1 MGFEWT
7 EEQQAVINTRQSSV
21 LVSAAAGS
29 GKTAVLVERLIRL
42 LTDEEHPVKIEKL
55 LVVTFTNAAAA
66 EMRERIGRGLEQKLQ
81 EHPGN
86 SSWLEQKLLLPCA
99 QISTIHSLCMKLIKQ
114 HFDVLDIDPSFRIG
128 DEAELKLLKAD
139 VASDVMETYYA
150 SGNTAFRNFVERYA
164 SGRTDQGIAEMIV
177 RLYDYSRAFPWPD
190 YWLEQCCRQY
200 SPDNWKGSEHPVL
213 LYGME
218 QLKAVLQKFYPL
230 LDEAEGLCNEADG
243 PGAYLAVVQSDR
255 QWLDKLKTLENYED
269 IRIALQ
275 QISWKRLPRTSASVA
290 EALKE
295 EVKSI
300 HTELKA
306 ELNALREDFFS
317 EPEEELRAEM
327 TYILPSV
334 EILCELVKSFSAL
347 YLEEKRDRNMMDYS
361 DLEYCTLKLLV
372 NFYRKED
379 GSLGVEPTSVADE
392 LSQFYEEIV
401 CDEYQDS
408 NQVQE
413 MILDVLSG
421 ERFDHFNRFMVGD
434 VKQSI
439 YRFRMAD
446 ASIFM
451 EKYNHFSSLKENGS
465 RIRIDLHQNFR
476 SRGHVLEGI
485 NFFFRQMMTR
495 ELGGIV
501 YDDQAAL
508 YPGMVYPDG
517 EGYHIASGTELLLIT
532 PEEQMSDEES
542 SELSSVEIEARAVAV
557 KIHEL
562 TDPVNGLDIY
572 DADLG
577 SYRKAG
583 YKDIV
588 ILLRTVSGWAETFVE
603 IMGQENIPVSA
614 EMSEGFFDTL
624 EIRTMTEFL
633 SVVDNPG
640 QDIPL
645 AAVLKSPIAGLSS
658 EELAMV
664 RSSSPEGSLYSACL
678 SCGEDIQGYEKLQ
691 VFLKLLSDIREAAVY
706 MELYELIQYIYDRT
720 GYYDYA
726 QALPG
731 GQRRR
736 ANLDLLIE
744 RAVNYASGS
753 YSGLFNFVRYIEQL
767 KNNNIDF
774 GEAAIPED
782 GKGRVSIISI
792 HKSKGL
798 EYPIVILAGMGKK
811 MNFQD
816 ASGNLVIHPEY
827 GIGLD
832 AVNLQNRKKKASVYK
847 RFISKQIIR
856 DTLAEEL
863 RILYVAMTR
872 AKEKLIMTGMLNGK
886 KMDEQLKT
894 WYRASTETGEVLPDW
909 VLTGAR
915 SYLDWLMPCL
925 MRTDAPEF
933 LMERRNLPF
942 THHGDPISGLF
953 QFHTVD
959 IRALLGREVKRTMEK
974 QYYKD
979 ELLRR
984 QASPGE
990 KDLSTMGKMLQQD
1003 GDWQYPGQALL
1014 SVKGKYT
1021 VSELKKENLQQD
1033 EGEMMFNY
1041 DRETIY
1047 GNPEDSERVPDFM
1060 KDSGNTENQSE
1071 NILPAGGAFRGTAY
1085 HRALELLD
1093 FKSCPEEEPIGWIR
1107 EQLMSMADRKRLSKE
1122 QHDRISAYD
1131 IRDIV
1136 SSALGRR
1143 MSAADR
1149 QHLLK
1154 REVQFIMGVPVS
1166 LIYPELQSSELVVVQ
1181 GIIDAYFEENGEL
1194 TLIDYKTDRV
1204 PKDGGADILRQ
1215 RYRRQLDYYQYALE
1229 KMTGKKVAER
1239 LIYSFALK
1247 ETIFA

>member
-7 EEQQAVINTRQSSV
+7 EEQQAVINTRQRSV

-66 EMRERIGRGLEQKLQ
+66 EMRERIGRGLEQRLQ

-86 SSWLEQKLLLPCA
+86 SRWLEQKLLLPCA
-99 QISTIHSLCMKLIKQ
+99 QISTIHSLCLKLIRQ
-114 HFDVLDIDPSFRIG
+114 HFDVLDIDPSFRLG

-139 VASDVMETYYA
+139 VASDVMEVYYA

-164 SGRTDQGIAEMIV
+164 SGRSDQGIAEMIV
-177 RLYDYSRAFPWPD
+177 RLYDYSRGFPWPD
-190 YWLEQCCRQY
+190 YWLEQCCHQY
-200 SPDNWKGSEHPVL
+200 DPDNWRTSDHPVL
-213 LYGME
+213 IYGME
-218 QLKAVLQKFYPL
+218 QLRALLQKFYPM
-230 LDEAEGLCNEADG
+230 LDEAERLCNEVDG
-243 PGAYLAVVQSDR
+243 PGVYLAVVQSDR
-255 QWLDKLKTLENYED
+255 QWLDKLNISEDYEEV
-269 IRIALQ
+269 RSVLQ
-275 QISWKRLPRTSASVA
+275 QISWKRLSRTSASVS
-290 EALKE
+290 EYLKE

-300 HTELKA
+300 HTELKN

-317 EPEEELRAEM
+317 ESEEDLRAEM
-327 TYILPSV
+327 AYILPSV
-334 EILCELVKSFSAL
+334 EMLCELVKSFAAM
-347 YLEEKRDRNMMDYS
+347 YQEEKRDRNMMDYS
-361 DLEYCTLKLLV
+361 DLEHCALKLLV
-372 NFYRKED
+372 NFYRNED
-379 GSLGVEPTSVADE
+379 GSMGIEPTSVANE
-392 LSQFYEEIV
+392 LSEFYEEVV

-413 MILDVLSG
+413 MIMNVLSG
-421 ERFDHFNRFMVGD
+421 ERFGHFNRFMVGD

-446 ASIFM
+446 AAIFM
-451 EKYNHFSSLKENGS
+451 EKYNRFSSFRENGS
-465 RIRIDLHQNFR
+465 QARIDLHQNFR
-476 SRGHVLEGI
+476 SRAYVLESI

-495 ELGGIV
+495 EMGGIV
-501 YDDQAAL
+501 YDDKAAL
-508 YPGMVYPDG
+508 NPGMVYPDA
-517 EGYHIASGTELLLIT
+517 EGYHVACRTEFLLIA
-532 PEEQMSDEES
+532 PDEQMSDEEEA
-542 SELSSVEIEARAVAV
+542 ELSAVEIEAKAVAV

-562 TDPVNGLDIY
+562 TDPVHGVDIY
-572 DADLG
+572 DGNLG
-577 SYRKAG
+577 CYRRAG

-614 EMSEGFFDTL
+614 ELSEGFFDTL

-645 AAVLKSPIAGLSS
+645 TAVLKSPIVGMSS
-658 EELAMV
+658 EELAMI

-678 SCGEDIQGYEKLQ
+678 CCRENIPGYEKLET
-691 VFLKLLSDIREAAVY
+691 FLNLLSDIREAAGY
-706 MELYELIQYIYDRT
+706 MELYELIQYIYDKT

-736 ANLDLLIE
+736 ANLDLLTE
-744 RAVNYASGS
+744 RAVSYASGS

-782 GKGRVSIISI
+782 GKGRVNIISV

-811 MNFQD
+811 INFQD

-832 AVNLQNRKKKASVYK
+832 AVNLQNRKKKVSVYK
-847 RFISKQIIR
+847 KFISKQIIR

-872 AKEKLIMTGMLNGK
+872 AKEKLIMTGMLNGRK
-886 KMDEQLKT
+886 TDDQLKT
-894 WYRASTETGEVLPDW
+894 WYRASSEPGEVLPDW
-909 VLTGAR
+909 ALTGAR

-925 MRTDAPEF
+925 MKTDAMEF
-933 LMERRNLPF
+933 LMKRRNLPF
-942 THHGDPISGLF
+942 THREDEKRGLF
-953 QFHTVD
+953 IVRAVD
-959 IRALLGREVKRTMEK
+959 IRSLLGREVKRTMKK
-974 QYYKD
+974 QYYEE
-979 ELLRR
+979 ELLLRKVSSGK
-984 QASPGE
+984 AELSAVGE
-990 KDLSTMGKMLQQD
+990 LLQQD
-1003 GDWQYPGQALL
+1003 GSWQYPGQALL
-1014 SVKGKYT
+1014 SVRGKYT
-1021 VSELKKENLQQD
+1021 VSELKKDQQD
-1033 EGEMMFNY
+1033 EGEILFGF
-1041 DRETIY
+1041 DRGTMSEHF
-1047 GNPEDSERVPDFM
+1047 EDSEEMPDFM
-1060 KDSGNTENQSE
+1060 KESEDIEECTEE
-1071 NILPAGGAFRGTAY
+1071 VMPVGGAFRGTAY
-1085 HRALELLD
+1085 HRVLELLD
-1093 FKSCPEEEPIGWIR
+1093 FGSCPESISIGWLR
-1107 EQLMSMADRKRLSKE
+1107 EQLLSMVDSRRLSKA
-1122 QHDRISAYD
+1122 QYDRINLAD
-1131 IRDIV
+1131 ICDLV
-1136 SSALGRR
+1136 CSDLGRR
-1143 MSAADR
+1143 METADR
-1149 QHLLK
+1149 KHLLK

-1166 LIYPELQSSELVVVQ
+1166 MIYPELQNNERVVIQ
-1181 GIIDAYFEENGEL
+1181 GIIDAYFEENGKL
-1194 TLIDYKTDRV
+1194 ILIDYKTDRV
-1204 PKDGGADILRQ
+1204 PKEGGADILRQ
-1215 RYRRQLDYYQYALE
+1215 RYSRQLDYYQYALE
-1229 KMTGKKVAER
+1229 QMTGKKVAER

>member
-7 EEQQAVINTRQSSV
+7 EEQQAVINTRQRSV

-29 GKTAVLVERLIRL
+29 GKTAVLVERLLRL

-66 EMRERIGRGLEQKLQ
+66 EMRERIGRGLEEKLQ
-81 EHPGN
+81 EQPDN
-86 SSWLEQKLLLPCA
+86 SMLLKQKLLLPGA
-99 QISTIHSLCMKLIKQ
+99 QISTIHSLCLKLIRQ
-114 HFDVLDIDPSFRIG
+114 HFDILDIDPSFRIG
-128 DEAELKLLKAD
+128 DDAELKLLKAD
-139 VASDVMETYYA
+139 VASDVMEIYYA

-177 RLYDYSRAFPWPD
+177 RLYDYSRGFPWPD

-200 SPDNWKGSEHPVL
+200 SPDNWRTTDHPVL
-213 LYGME
+213 LYGMA
-218 QLKAVLQKFYPL
+218 QLKAALQKFYPL
-230 LDEAEGLCNEADG
+230 LDEAERLCNKPDG

-255 QWLDKLKTLENYED
+255 QWMDKLNTAKDYEEV
-269 IRIALQ
+269 RTVLQ
-275 QISWKRLPRTSASVA
+275 QISWKRLSRTSASVA
-290 EALKE
+290 EDLKE

-300 HTELKA
+300 HTELKT

-317 EPEEELRAEM
+317 EPEAELREEM
-327 TYILPSV
+327 AYILPSV
-334 EILCELVKSFSAL
+334 ETLCELVKSFADR

-361 DLEYCTLKLLV
+361 DLEHCTLQLLV
-372 NFYRKED
+372 KFFRKED
-379 GSLGVEPTSVADE
+379 GSIGVEPTSVADE
-392 LSQFYEEIV
+392 LSRFYEEVV

-413 MILDVLSG
+413 MILNVLSG
-421 ERFDHFNRFMVGD
+421 ERFNHFNRFMVGD

-446 ASIFM
+446 SSIFM
-451 EKYNHFSSLKENGS
+451 EKYNSFSYFKKNGS

-476 SRGHVLEGI
+476 SRACVLESI

-508 YPGMVYPDG
+508 YPGMVYPDA
-517 EGYHIASGTELLLIT
+517 EGYNISCSTEILLVT
-532 PEEQMSDEES
+532 PDEQMSDEET
-542 SELSSVEIEARAVAV
+542 SELSAVEIEAKAVAV

-562 TDPVNGLDIY
+562 TDPVTGLDIY

-645 AAVLKSPIAGLSS
+645 TAVLKSPIAGMSS

-678 SCGEDIQGYEKLQ
+678 CCREDIPGYEKLK
-691 VFLKLLSDIREAAVY
+691 VFLPLLSDIREAAGY

-767 KNNNIDF
+767 KKNNIDF

-782 GKGRVSIISI
+782 GKGRVSIMSV

-816 ASGNLVIHPEY
+816 ASGNLVIHPEF

-832 AVNLQNRKKKASVYK
+832 AVNLQNRKKKVSVYK
-847 RFISKQIIR
+847 KFISKQIIR

-894 WYRASTETGEVLPDW
+894 WYRASADTGKVLPDW
-909 VLTGAR
+909 ALTGAR

-925 MRTDAPEF
+925 MRTDAMEF
-933 LMERRNLPF
+933 LMKRRNLPF
-942 THHGDPISGLF
+942 VHYGDKISDLF
-953 QFHTVD
+953 QVHTVD
-959 IRALLGREVKRTMEK
+959 IRVLLGREVKRTMEK
-974 QYYKD
+974 QYYKE
-979 ELLRR
+979 ELLQRK
-984 QASPGE
+984 ASSGK
-990 KDLSTMGKMLQQD
+990 KDLSAVGELLQQD

-1014 SVKGKYT
+1014 SVRGKYT
-1021 VSELKKENLQQD
+1021 VSELKKGDGHQN
-1033 EGEMMFNY
+1033 EGDSLFNY
-1041 DRETIY
+1041 DGGMISE
-1047 GNPEDSERVPDFM
+1047 NPEDSEKMPDFM
-1060 KDSGNTENQSE
+1060 KESE
-1071 NILPAGGAFRGTAY
+1071 NIEEHAEDALPAGGAFRGTSY

-1093 FKSCPEEEPIGWIR
+1093 FGSCPEEADIGWVR
-1107 EQLMSMADRKRLSKE
+1107 KQLLSMADRKRLTKD
-1122 QHDRISAYD
+1122 QYDRINPYD
-1131 IRDIV
+1131 IRDFV
-1136 SSALGRR
+1136 FSDLGRR
-1143 MSAADR
+1143 MEAADR
-1149 QHLLK
+1149 KHLLK

-1166 LIYPELQSSELVVVQ
+1166 MIYSELQSSELVVIQ

-1194 TLIDYKTDRV
+1194 MLIDYKTDCV
-1204 PKDGGADILRQ
+1204 PKEGGADILRQ
-1215 RYRRQLDYYQYALE
+1215 RYSRQLDYYQYALE